1 MKVLYIVKTQLHYY
15 PPCISQI
22 RMLKDLGYDVEVLYG
37 TSNESALKLLAK
49 ENIPCHKVAEIKDVA
64 SSKIEKLQDWYKFR
78 CGVLNA
84 LKQYPED
91 TVLWFGTA
99 ESALP
104 MKGVLNGKKYVLS
117 LLELLDD
124 CPQKVRLLKNLAQNA
139 AAVTVCEETRGY
151 IMRSWWS
158 LPEVP
163 YVFPNKPYNQITDRC
178 HEPSIPETKAVVER
192 IKDKK
197 VVLYQGIL
205 QNTDEILEVAKA
217 LQTMDAGYTLLLMG
231 IDKYHSVD
239 KIKAIYSNVEY
250 VSYIPAPYHLK
261 LPAMHILA

>member
-91 TVLWFGTA
+91 N
-99 ESALP
+99 SAL
-104 MKGVLNGKKYVLS
+104 VWNGRKRTPYEGCIERKEVRALS
-117 LLELLDD
+117 
-124 CPQKVRLLKNLAQNA
+124 
-139 AAVTVCEETRGY
+139 
-151 IMRSWWS
+151 
-158 LPEVP
+158 
-163 YVFPNKPYNQITDRC
+163 
-178 HEPSIPETKAVVER
+178 
-192 IKDKK
+192 
-197 VVLYQGIL
+197 
-205 QNTDEILEVAKA
+205 
-217 LQTMDAGYTLLLMG
+217 AGTSG
-231 IDKYHSVD
+231 
-239 KIKAIYSNVEY
+239 
-250 VSYIPAPYHLK
+250 
-261 LPAMHILA
+261 

>member
-139 AAVTVCEETRGY
+139 AAVTVCEETISCVRGGVFRKCRMY
-151 IMRSWWS
+151 SRTS
-158 LPEVP
+158 LTTRLLTAVTNLRFLKQKQSLNESKTKKL
-163 YVFPNKPYNQITDRC
+163 FCIRGFCRTRTRFWKSLRRC
-178 HEPSIPETKAVVER
+178 KRWMP
-192 IKDKK
+192 
-197 VVLYQGIL
+197 GIL
-205 QNTDEILEVAKA
+205 CC
-217 LQTMDAGYTLLLMG
+217 
-231 IDKYHSVD
+231 
-239 KIKAIYSNVEY
+239 
-250 VSYIPAPYHLK
+250 
-261 LPAMHILA
+261 

>member
-151 IMRSWWS
+151 IMRS
-158 LPEVP
+158 
-163 YVFPNKPYNQITDRC
+163 
-178 HEPSIPETKAVVER
+178 
-192 IKDKK
+192 
-197 VVLYQGIL
+197 
-205 QNTDEILEVAKA
+205 
-217 LQTMDAGYTLLLMG
+217 
-231 IDKYHSVD
+231 
-239 KIKAIYSNVEY
+239 
-250 VSYIPAPYHLK
+250 
-261 LPAMHILA
+261 

>member
-99 ESALP
+99 
-104 MKGVLNGKKYVLS
+104 GK
-117 LLELLDD
+117 
-124 CPQKVRLLKNLAQNA
+124 R
-139 AAVTVCEETRGY
+139 T
-151 IMRSWWS
+151 
-158 LPEVP
+158 P
-163 YVFPNKPYNQITDRC
+163 YERC
-178 HEPSIPETKAVVER
+178 IERKAVR
-192 IKDKK
+192 
-197 VVLYQGIL
+197 
-205 QNTDEILEVAKA
+205 A
-217 LQTMDAGYTLLLMG
+217 LSAGTSG
-231 IDKYHSVD
+231 
-239 KIKAIYSNVEY
+239 
-250 VSYIPAPYHLK
+250 
-261 LPAMHILA
+261 